1 MKKYLTLAFILLS
14 AAVLPVHSA
23 SAAQPSAVSFA
34 EDIPERDPMEHTQ
47 PALNESAPAA
57 SESSA
62 TEESSSLPDLDTP
75 MIFQSGE
82 RGRGDVED
90 IIAYWEENG
99 YPENLS
105 FIAETRSEMI
115 DGVVYTNYDIG
126 LVLATEEKCEEIL
139 DIAANNCVIRFT
151 TGTTALWERECHFE
165 KLCYLSVQEKDLGF
179 LEVRLYKNS
188 DMIEVVVSGSEKT
201 YYERFSKQFGGV
213 VVFVNE
219 RNAVTGIDN
228 AGFVPG
234 NSENKVADYTEKTAN
249 AEIFHAASFLA
260 VYPNGWI
267 GDSPIELGADLDG
280 VNTIGIGGSGADL
293 GLASPFEG
301 TIGIAAE
308 PSAEKSVPI
317 WLFVAGAAAVI
328 LAAIAAVT
336 LRMRFKAGADG
347 TAAAHGSAENKIIA
361 AIKSAEEHPD
371 PRLLEKIK
379 DNITK

>member
-1 MKKYLTLAFILLS
+1 MKKYLTLAFILLY
-14 AAVLPVHSA
+14 AVVIPVQSA
-23 SAAQPSAVSFA
+23 SAAQPSAVSDA
-34 EDIPERDPMEHTQ
+34 EDIPERDPMEYTQ
-47 PALNESAPAA
+47 PAPNESAPAA
-57 SESSA
+57 SEPSA
-62 TEESSSLPDLDTP
+62 AEESGSLPDLDTP
-75 MIFQSGE
+75 MIFQRGE

-105 FIAETRSEMI
+105 FIAETGSEMV
-115 DGVVYTNYDIG
+115 DGVIYTNYDVG
-126 LVLATEEKCEEIL
+126 LVVAAKEDCDEIL
-139 DIAANNCVIRFT
+139 DIAGSSNVLRFT
-151 TGTTALWERECHFE
+151 TGATALWERECHFE

-201 YYERFSKQFGGV
+201 YYERFSGQFGGV
-213 VVFVNE
+213 AVFVNE

-234 NSENKVADYTEKTAN
+234 NSEDKVADYTEKTAN

-280 VNTIGIGGSGADL
+280 AHTIGIVGG
-293 GLASPFEG
+293 G
-301 TIGIAAE
+301 TDIGSSSLLEATTGIADE

-317 WLFVAGAAAVI
+317 WLFAVAAAAITLGAVIAVI
-328 LAAIAAVT
+328 LRI
-336 LRMRFKAGADG
+336 RIRAGADG
-347 TAAAHGSAENKIIA
+347 TASVTGSAKKAIINA
-361 AIKSAEEHPD
+361 VKNAEEQPD
-371 PRLLEKIK
+371 PQLLEKIK
-379 DNITK
+379 DNIR

>member
-34 EDIPERDPMEHTQ
+34 EDIPERDPMENTQ

-75 MIFQSGE
+75 MIFQRGE

-201 YYERFSKQFGGV
+201 YCERFSKQFGGV

-219 RNAVTGIDN
+219 RNAVTGI
-228 AGFVPG
+228 
-234 NSENKVADYTEKTAN
+234 
-249 AEIFHAASFLA
+249 
-260 VYPNGWI
+260 
-267 GDSPIELGADLDG
+267 
-280 VNTIGIGGSGADL
+280 